1 MLMCLMA
8 SRAPLLGGALKSQ
21 PDEFRPDALAR
32 IQRHL
37 FWLQVLC
44 GISTTCVL
52 LITINLYF
60 TGSLLGTTVD
70 KANTILD
77 EAQATGILPLV
88 KDLTERIR
96 TEGNATATV
105 VIAAAQQTSSLLL
118 AYTQAIGTV
127 NATEQVQRVR
137 AEVEAF
143 LTFIDAVVRQRSVSI
158 VLR

>member
-1 MLMCLMA
+1 MCIMA
-8 SRAPLLGGALKSQ
+8 SQPLLPARLKAPPSELPSDFVLLGQ
-21 PDEFRPDALAR
+21 
-32 IQRHL
+32 IQKRL
-37 FWLQVLC
+37 FWLQILC
-44 GISTTCVL
+44 AVSTACVL

-60 TGSLLGTTVD
+60 TGSLLGTTVE
-70 KANTILD
+70 KANNILD

-88 KDLTERIR
+88 KELTERIR

-105 VIAAAQQTSSLLL
+105 VIQAAQQTSSLLL

-143 LTFIDAVVRQRSVSI
+143 LVFIDAVIHQRSVSI